1 MKTIV
6 LLYKNGDIKQ
16 YITPEDLYESL
27 KDDYVNDNYIAEA
40 EAYIFFSIDE
50 FLNKLEEAEDNK
62 LF

>member
-6 LLYKNGDIKQ
+6 LLYKTGDIKQ